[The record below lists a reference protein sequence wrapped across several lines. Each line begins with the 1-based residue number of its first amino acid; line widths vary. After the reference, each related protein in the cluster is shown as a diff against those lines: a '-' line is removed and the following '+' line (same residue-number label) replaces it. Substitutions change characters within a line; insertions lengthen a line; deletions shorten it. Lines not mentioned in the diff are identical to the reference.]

1 MFYGNST
8 NMPYVVR
15 ESNSAVN
22 WTIALYFTWSS
33 GLVIFTFTALPIH
46 ERGCEAILLYQFK
59 GYGYVNFKVNPEGSG
74 MVIIIA

>member
-1 MFYGNST
+1 MFYGNTTKMS
-8 NMPYVVR
+8 YVVR

-33 GLVIFTFTALPIH
+33 GLVIFIFTALPIH
-46 ERGCEAILLYQFK
+46 ERGCETILLYQYK

>member
-1 MFYGNST
+1 MFYGNT
-8 NMPYVVR
+8 TKMPYVVR

-33 GLVIFTFTALPIH
+33 GLVIFSLAALPIR
-46 ERGCEAILLYQFK
+46 EGSCEAISLYQFK
-59 GYGYVNFKVNPEGSG
+59 GYGYVNFKEAATGSG